1 MHKHIYMCAY
11 IHYSHIHMYVHTLN
25 NELLYIYIYWQKR
38 TIRLDALRCRL
49 TRGLC
54 SLGPGCSAC
63 PCWRSTRCRRCT
75 CCLRRPSAL
84 NSLDLGKQIFIIL
97 AKQVVE
103 RENGNSRDTNLA
115 WQCQYGKI
123 SKSCLGMTE
132 RRNLPQV
139 CTNVRKAGRQGY
151 IALI

>member
-1 MHKHIYMCAY
+1 M
-11 IHYSHIHMYVHTLN
+11 
-25 NELLYIYIYWQKR
+25 
-38 TIRLDALRCRL
+38 RLDALRCRL

-123 SKSCLGMTE
+123 SKSYLGNDRKKKLAAGVYKCSQVRSSGLHSLDLGKYIFMIIVHMRSLEGGE
-132 RRNLPQV
+132 RKWEINYDINWLSV
-139 CTNVRKAGRQGY
+139 
-151 IALI
+151 L